1 MAEKSR
7 DPFWRRNNP
16 IMWGVIATSAV
27 IVFGVWAANQTVC
40 QADFWSNQ
48 SCGGSKWSAFL
59 EAAPNEVGDTLSG
72 FAGALAFVW
81 LIATVWLQGQ
91 ELAAQR
97 EELKE
102 QREATQ
108 DMANAQTEQVKLL
121 KLQGEIFEEEQK
133 QRKEDRSDQL
143 LERMLI
149 KLENYVVRRSKE
161 YYFAG
166 WLFRLTGLYTGEG
179 AVTWQE
185 REETKELLSKA
196 QGPDKFFPMLQERLR
211 IFLEEFEPSEDVK
224 RPKDVVF
231 ECLDEFIDRFDEIN
245 DMKSIV
251 SPHAKVRI
259 ETLLIDET
267 ASELRKVKE
276 IFLSFPADE
285 NEQEA
290 AQ

>member
-7 DPFWRRNNP
+7 DTFWRRNNP
-16 IMWGVIATSAV
+16 IIWGVLATAAV
-27 IVFGVWAANQTVC
+27 IVFGAWAASQSVC
-40 QADFWSNQ
+40 QTDFWGNQ
-48 SCGGSKWSAFL
+48 SCGGSKWSVFL
-59 EAAPNEVGDTLSG
+59 EAAPNEVGDTLAG

-97 EELKE
+97 EELRE

-108 DMANAQTEQVKLL
+108 DMARAQSEQVKLL
-121 KLQGEIFEEEQK
+121 QLQGEIFEEEQR
-133 QRKEDRSDQL
+133 QRKEDRSDLL
-143 LERMLI
+143 LERKLV

-161 YYFAG
+161 FYFAG
-166 WLFRLTGLYTGEG
+166 WLFRLTGLYTGAA

-185 REETKELLSKA
+185 KEEVKELLLKA
-196 QGPDKFFPMLQERLR
+196 HGPDKFFPMIQERVRVVLK
-211 IFLEEFEPSEDVK
+211 EYKPSEASK

-231 ECLDEFIDRFDEIN
+231 ECLDALIGQFDEIN
-245 DMKSIV
+245 EMKSIV

-259 ETLLIDET
+259 ETLLVEET
-267 ASELRKVKE
+267 AAELRKLKE
-276 IFLSFPADE
+276 IFLSLPEGED
-285 NEQEA
+285 EQEA